1 MRYVVPLCAGATFS
15 EWLVGPAAASSGAN
29 DRQSGQEWLDAGE
42 AGGVSPDA
50 LRCEYPC
57 ITAPV

>member
-1 MRYVVPLCAGATFS
+1 MRYVVPLCAGATLS
-15 EWLVGPAAASSGAN
+15 EWLVAPAAASSGAN

-42 AGGVSPDA
+42 DA